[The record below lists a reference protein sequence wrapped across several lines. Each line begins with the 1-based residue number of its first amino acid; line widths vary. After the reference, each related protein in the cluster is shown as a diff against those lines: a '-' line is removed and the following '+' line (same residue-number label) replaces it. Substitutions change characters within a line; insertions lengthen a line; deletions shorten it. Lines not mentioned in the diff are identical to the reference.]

1 MRGDEKKP
9 LFPGCLP
16 AVFGVDQLRRCG
28 ARRLSGPDYLQE
40 FRHTAD
46 LLELLSG
53 WSLLWFWGN
62 GRLGRRR
69 VDSGKRTCPLFLPC
83 LPRRCR
89 SDWLLHRFFP
99 LCGGQDHPLRHYG
112 PGIYPRPVWSVLH
125 CDTLR
130 GRGNRL
136 SGRTTV
142 NIYRPDP
149 AASRRERRNRFA
161 QPRLS
166 GFPSHL

>member
-1 MRGDEKKP
+1 MRGMKKS
-9 LFPGCLP
+9 LCFLGACLLCLGLTSC
-16 AVFGVDQLRRCG
+16 AAAEQDAFQVQIICKSSGIQQIFWSCYLDGVFYG
-28 ARRLSGPDYLQE
+28 SGGM
-40 FRHTAD
+40 AD
-46 LLELLSG
+46 LDGEELTA
-53 WSLLWFWGN
+53 
-62 GRLGRRR
+62 
-69 VDSGKRTCPLFLPC
+69 GKRTCPLFHPC

-149 AASRRERRNRFA
+149 GGVPPREEES
-161 QPRLS
+161 LCS
-166 GFPSHL
+166 T